1 MSLLLSLLLIVT
13 VSIIVVFE
21 VLIQKKVFS
30 DQVQLIVLGRY
41 AFVILMIL
49 ITTSVL
55 FKFGTKHDKTE
66 HLYL

>member
-13 VSIIVVFE
+13 VSIIVFE
-21 VLIQKKVFS
+21 VLIQKTVFS